1 MCGITGYIG
10 KKEGLALVFNSLKK
24 LEYRGYD
31 SAGVAY
37 FGNKNGEMVLGAIKR
52 AGKLEV
58 LGKVIGNEQ
67 SLPGTSAIAHTR
79 WATHGV
85 PNEANAHPHSDCKKQ
100 IFLVHNGIIE
110 NYQELKTQ
118 LKSVGH
124 KFKSETDTEVVA
136 HLIEENLKSEKNFE
150 DAFAQSLKSIRG
162 AYALAVISKSSPQQI
177 YFARLGSPLVLGIGQ
192 DEYFL
197 ASDPTALAGLVKKVV
212 YLKDGQRGKI
222 ALDGMTVGPARPKI
236 ESLEL
241 EAGGVEKGGFPH
253 FMLKEIFEG
262 PEVVEAAIRGRLSK
276 DKGTVKLGGLQT
288 VSQKLQK
295 IKKIEILSCGT
306 SYYSGMI
313 GKLLFEEFAGIPA
326 EILLASEYRYQ
337 KNPIQ
342 KGTASL
348 FISQSG
354 ETADTL
360 AALKKASSRKY
371 LTLGIVNSVGSTI
384 ARDTDAGVYNHAG
397 PEIGVASTKA
407 FLSQVELLALMSLYT
422 SKSKSPHHK
431 IAKALSDIPKK
442 IRLVLNQ
449 SEKIRSLS
457 EKYSKYKNFLYIGRG
472 YNYPVALEGALKL
485 KEISY
490 AHAEGYAGGEMKHG
504 PIALIDKDFPT
515 VAIVT
520 KNKLYEKLVSNL
532 HEIKAR
538 GGPILAI
545 ATVGDKAIASIADDV
560 IYVPETLPQ
569 LEPLINT
576 VPLQLFAYHYAVI
589 KGCDVDKP
597 RNLAKSV
604 TVE

>member
-10 KKEGLALVFNSLKK
+10 KKEGLALVFNALRK

-31 SAGVAY
+31 SSGVAY
-37 FGNKNGEMVLGAIKR
+37 FGSHKGEMILNSLKR
-52 AGKLEV
+52 PGKLDV
-58 LGKVIGNEQ
+58 LSKVIANEK
-67 SLPGTSAIAHTR
+67 SLPGTGAIAHTR

-85 PNEANAHPHSDCKKQ
+85 PNEANAHPHSDCKKE

-110 NYQELKTQ
+110 NYRELKSQ
-118 LKSVGH
+118 LKSAGH

-136 HLIEENLKSEKNFE
+136 HLIEENLKVTQSFE
-150 DAFAQSLKSIRG
+150 EAFAQSLKSIRG
-162 AYALAVISKSSPQQI
+162 AYALAVIFKAHPHQI
-177 YFARLGSPLVLGIGQ
+177 YFARLGSPLVLGVG
-192 DEYFL
+192 DGEYFL

-222 ALDGMTVGPARPKI
+222 ALDGMLVGPARPKI

-241 EAGGVEKGGFPH
+241 NAEGVEKGGFPH

-262 PEVVEAAIRGRLSK
+262 PEVVEAAMRGRLSVK
-276 DKGTVKLGGLQT
+276 DGRVKLGGLQT

-295 IKKIEILSCGT
+295 LKKIEILSCGT

-337 KNPIQ
+337 KNPIL
-342 KGTASL
+342 KGAASL

-360 AALKKASSRKY
+360 AALKKAAGRNY
-371 LTLGIVNSVGSTI
+371 LTLGIVNAVGSTI

-407 FLSQVELLALMSLYT
+407 FLSQVAVLALMSLYISQ
-422 SKSKSPHHK
+422 SKASHK
-431 IAKALSDIPKK
+431 KVAKELSVIPKK
-442 IRLVLNQ
+442 VRLVLNQ
-449 SEKIRSLS
+449 SEKIKALS

-504 PIALIDKDFPT
+504 PIALIDKNFPT

-520 KNKLYEKLVSNL
+520 KNKLYEKLISNL

-538 GGPILAI
+538 GGPVLAI
-545 ATVGDKAIASIADDV
+545 ATSGDKTISSIADDV

>member
-1 MCGITGYIG
+1 
-10 KKEGLALVFNSLKK
+10 
-24 LEYRGYD
+24 
-31 SAGVAY
+31 
-37 FGNKNGEMVLGAIKR
+37 
-52 AGKLEV
+52 
-58 LGKVIGNEQ
+58 
-67 SLPGTSAIAHTR
+67 
-79 WATHGV
+79 
-85 PNEANAHPHSDCKKQ
+85 
-100 IFLVHNGIIE
+100 
-110 NYQELKTQ
+110 
-118 LKSVGH
+118 
-124 KFKSETDTEVVA
+124 
-136 HLIEENLKSEKNFE
+136 
-150 DAFAQSLKSIRG
+150 
-162 AYALAVISKSSPQQI
+162 
-177 YFARLGSPLVLGIGQ
+177 
-192 DEYFL
+192 
-197 ASDPTALAGLVKKVV
+197 
-212 YLKDGQRGKI
+212 
-222 ALDGMTVGPARPKI
+222 
-236 ESLEL
+236 
-241 EAGGVEKGGFPH
+241 
-253 FMLKEIFEG
+253 
-262 PEVVEAAIRGRLSK
+262 VEAAIRGRLSK

-407 FLSQVELLALMSLYT
+407 FLSQVAVLALMSLYT